1 MRISLSAVYVE
12 HLAAVRLQPSPVP
25 TGGTASLPVT
35 GRFIVAVLAKWKVS
49 SAAIQD
55 WLRKWAV
62 IYQPCHWLWRHD
74 VLTRTRRK
82 GTQLALLTLA
92 TLYPGMSGC
101 KVSNSIL
108 ITRET
113 GKTSMIHHNRTRS
126 WQQEIGQE
134 FLVELPRR
142 LHV

>member
-1 MRISLSAVYVE
+1 MSGYISAV
-12 HLAAVRLQPSPVP
+12 
-25 TGGTASLPVT
+25 SLT
-35 GRFIVAVLAKWKVS
+35 
-49 SAAIQD
+49 
-55 WLRKWAV
+55 
-62 IYQPCHWLWRHD
+62 
-74 VLTRTRRK
+74 LTTQCVTRRK

-113 GKTSMIHHNRTRS
+113 GKISMIHHNRTKS
-126 WQQEIGQE
+126 WQQELGQE